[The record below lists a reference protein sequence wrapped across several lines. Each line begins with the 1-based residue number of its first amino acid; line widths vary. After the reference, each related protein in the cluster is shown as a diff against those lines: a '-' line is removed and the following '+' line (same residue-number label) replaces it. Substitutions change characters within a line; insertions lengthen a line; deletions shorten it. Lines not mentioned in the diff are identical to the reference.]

1 MSRVWHKNFLEYTQN
16 ISNHPNYHG
25 LYIDKKASQVKWV
38 VAGKSDN
45 GIKRRKWWDKKCKQY
60 SIEIKAGCYALVA
73 LKVHP
78 TKKHVCQ
85 ICGKSLSLEYVY
97 PNKKTIKFF
106 NENFG
111 INIKPY
117 EGDIFEI
124 IKSTVSKNAGN
135 LAVISKKFKYPGSST
150 VEELNNNIR
159 KDHTNKHKK
168 SFLSPGAM
176 SNSPD
181 RFDGFHSDGACCR
194 HKSDKGRHKTNLSR
208 YNQDRRA
215 YENWA
220 DGNWKK
226 ADRLMSEFS
235 NHGVSADHIGPIS
248 LGFCHRPKFAPLSKE
263 DNSSKN
269 NRMDL
274 NDVQTLI
281 NDEAAGSK
289 VVSWHSKPIW
299 DLLKNKI
306 HSDSDAKKLSS
317 VMRTNLH
324 QILIVFS
331 KIDEEGYSDFLK
343 SFLNPEY
350 SFYDYK
356 FHGFDPKTG
365 LYKSV
370 DKKKLVGQNQK
381 NNVDRYY
388 RVAFETLEKY
398 RQKDNRRSYLWSSP
412 EVDKN
417 IALIYKELST
427 KNIDKAKQQLE
438 KTIEL
443 LANLNMREF

>member
-1 MSRVWHKNFLEYTQN
+1 MSREWHKNFIEYTKF

-25 LYIDKKASQVKWV
+25 LYIDKKANQVKWV
-38 VAGKSDN
+38 VAGKSAN
-45 GIKRRKWWDKKCKQY
+45 GIKRRRWWDKRCKQY
-60 SIEIKAGCYALVA
+60 GIEIKAGCYALVA

-97 PNKKTIKFF
+97 PNKNTIKFF

-117 EGDIFEI
+117 ESDIFKI
-124 IKSTVSKNAGN
+124 IKSTVSKNADN
-135 LAVISKKFKYPGSST
+135 LAVISKKFKYPSSST

-194 HKSDKGRHKTNLSR
+194 YKSDKGRHKTNLSR

-281 NDEAAGSK
+281 NDEAAGNR

-306 HSDSDAKKLSS
+306 YSDSDAKKLSS
-317 VMRTNLH
+317 IMRTNLH

-331 KIDEEGYSDFLK
+331 KIDEKGYRNFLK

-356 FHGFDPKTG
+356 FYGFDPKTG
-365 LYKSV
+365 LYKDV
-370 DKKKLVGQNQK
+370 NKKKLVGKNQK

-443 LANLNMREF
+443 LANLNMKEF